1 MYRVYDTK
9 YISAMHPLCRDV
21 KMSNLLS
28 IVPFLQTS
36 LENLAL
42 WARQPYLDT
51 RFQLCSFSAVRE
63 VLIVALHHRH
73 IRYGVHEQQH
83 EAGYDAFLTAR
94 VFLALA
100 AEMSGHGRDDSAS
113 VNGSILPLSSWTDV

>member
-1 MYRVYDTK
+1 
-9 YISAMHPLCRDV
+9 MHPLCRDM
-21 KMSNLLS
+21 KMPELLS
-28 IVPFLQTS
+28 IAPLPQTS

-42 WARQPYLDT
+42 WARQPHLDS
-51 RFQLCSFSAVRE
+51 RFQLCLPLSCD
-63 VLIVALHHRH
+63 VLIVALHHQH

-100 AEMSGHGRDDSAS
+100 AEMTGHGRDENVDLNAS
-113 VNGSILPLSSWTDV
+113 MSTPWSPANV

>member
-1 MYRVYDTK
+1 MYDTK

-21 KMSNLLS
+21 KMSGLLS
-28 IVPFLQTS
+28 IIPLPQTS

-42 WARQPYLDT
+42 WARQPYLDD
-51 RFQLCSFSAVRE
+51 RFQLCSFPVVRE
-63 VLIVALHHRH
+63 VLIVALHHQH
-73 IRYGVHEQQH
+73 IQYGVHEQQH

-100 AEMSGHGRDDSAS
+100 AEMSGHGRDESTDLSA
-113 VNGSILPLSSWTDV
+113 GILALSNKTDV